1 MIFLPHLDNAG
12 VGVKSGYQMVKSSLE
27 LGLLL
32 SGGLSGRIGTRF
44 ALKAKSAQEPP

>member
-1 MIFLPHLDNAG
+1 
-12 VGVKSGYQMVKSSLE
+12 MVKTSLE